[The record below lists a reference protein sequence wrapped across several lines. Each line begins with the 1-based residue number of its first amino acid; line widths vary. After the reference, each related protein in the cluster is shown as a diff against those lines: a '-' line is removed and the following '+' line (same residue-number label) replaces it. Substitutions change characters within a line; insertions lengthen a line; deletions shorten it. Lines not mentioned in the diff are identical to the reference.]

1 MASIRYTSEVSLSG
15 GKVVKFPLI
24 LSGHFKVNWL
34 CLNYLL
40 DLQSQGVSAGSIHTY
55 AHHLCDLVS
64 QLEAEGGMDIDQ
76 VHDAWLIAY
85 KNSILE
91 RSNTEDYA
99 SQVLRTCLA
108 FFKWLED
115 EKYFTNLIGE
125 DNYCR
130 IRIKLLESGVL
141 KHPAVK
147 VIHKY
152 KRRTIT
158 PRIEW
163 INAIKPYGPDRDDLA
178 SRFNLMI
185 DWGADL
191 GLRAKEICALTISQ
205 LPTLEAAQKALRDEK
220 NLQIKLTVTKGSVA
234 AVIPVSPLL
243 IKRTWD
249 FIHTDRC
256 NIVEIWT
263 KRKLKERTVFHDA
276 GYVFLSDKTGGKLT
290 PASFSNSVRSA
301 FLEAV
306 EANDLTIDE
315 RVWLHGL
322 RHNFTANLLKSL
334 DKNGVE
340 RPEAIARQVT
350 RHGSVEAMEPY
361 LTDRFN
367 EDFHG

>member
-24 LSGHFKVNWL
+24 LSGQFKVNWL
-34 CLNYLL
+34 CLNYFL

-55 AHHLCDLVS
+55 AHQLCDLVS
-64 QLEAEGGMDIDQ
+64 QLEAEGGMAIDQ

-115 EKYFTNLIGE
+115 EEYFTNLIGE

-130 IRIKLLESGVL
+130 IRIKLLESGML
-141 KHPAVK
+141 KHPAIK

-163 INAIKPYGPDRDDLA
+163 INAIKPYGPGRDDLA
-178 SRFNLMI
+178 SRFNLMV

-205 LPTLEAAQKALRDEK
+205 LPTLETAQKALRDEK

-243 IKRTWD
+243 IKKTWD

-256 NIVEIWT
+256 NVVETWV
-263 KRKLKERTVFHDA
+263 KRKLKRRTVFHDT

-290 PASFSNSVRSA
+290 TTSFSNTVRNA
-301 FLEAV
+301 FLAAV
-306 EANDLTIDE
+306 EAKDLTIDE

-334 DKNGVE
+334 DESGVE

-350 RHGSVEAMEPY
+350 RHGSEEAMEPY
-361 LTDRFN
+361 LSDRFN

>member
-1 MASIRYTSEVSLSG
+1 MAFVRYTSEINLSG
-15 GKVVKFPLI
+15 GKVLKFPLL
-24 LSGHFKVNWL
+24 LSRQFKVNWL
-34 CLNYLL
+34 CLNYFL
-40 DLQSQGVSAGSIHTY
+40 DLQSQGTFNSSIHTY
-55 AHHLCDLVS
+55 AQHLCDLLS
-64 QLEAEGGMDIDQ
+64 QLEAENDMAIDQ

-85 KNSILE
+85 KNSIIE
-91 RSNTEDYA
+91 RGNTEDYA
-99 SQVLRTCLA
+99 SQILRTCLS

-130 IRIKLLESGVL
+130 IRIKLLESGML
-141 KHPAVK
+141 KHPAIK

-163 INAIKPYGPDRDDLA
+163 INAIKPYGPGRDDLA

-205 LPTLEAAQKALRDEK
+205 LPTLEAAQKALRDGK

-243 IKRTWD
+243 IKKTWD
-249 FIHTDRC
+249 FIYTDRC
-256 NIVEIWT
+256 NVVETWV
-263 KRKLKERTVFHDA
+263 KRKLKGRTVFHDTD
-276 GYVFLSDKTGGKLT
+276 YVFLSDKTGSKLT

-301 FLEAV
+301 FLAAV
-306 EANDLTIDE
+306 EAKDLTIDE

-334 DKNGVE
+334 DERGVE

-350 RHGSVEAMEPY
+350 RHGSAEAMEPY

-367 EDFHG
+367 EEFHG

>member
-1 MASIRYTSEVSLSG
+1 MASVRYTSEIKLSG
-15 GKVVKFPLI
+15 GMVNKFPLI
-24 LSGHFKVNWL
+24 LSGQLKVNWL

-40 DLQSQGVSAGSIHTY
+40 DMQSQGISAGSINTY
-55 AHHLCDLVS
+55 AHHLCDLES
-64 QLEAEGGMDIDQ
+64 QLEAEGSMAIDQ

-91 RSNTEDYA
+91 RGNTEDYA
-99 SQVLRTCLA
+99 SQILRTCLS

-125 DNYCR
+125 DNYYR
-130 IRIKLLESGVL
+130 IRIKTLESGML
-141 KHPAVK
+141 KHPAIK

-163 INAIKPYGPDRDDLA
+163 INAIKPYGPAREDLA
-178 SRFNLMI
+178 NRFNLMI
-185 DWGADL
+185 DWGVGL

-205 LPTLEAAQKALRDEK
+205 LPTLETAQRAIRDGK
-220 NLQIKLTVTKGSVA
+220 NLQIKLSVTKGNVA

-243 IKRTWD
+243 IKKTWD
-249 FIHTDRC
+249 FINTDRLHV
-256 NIVEIWT
+256 VERRT
-263 KRKLKERTVFHDA
+263 RKSLKDRTVYHDTD
-276 GYVFLSDKTGGKLT
+276 YIFLSDETGEKLT
-290 PASFSNSVRSA
+290 SGYFSNSIRSA
-301 FLEAV
+301 FLKAV
-306 EANDLTIDE
+306 KFGDLTMDE

-334 DKNGVE
+334 DNSGVE
-340 RPEAIARQVT
+340 RAEAVARQVT
-350 RHGSVEAMEPY
+350 RHGSAEAMEPY

-367 EDFHG
+367 EAFHG